1 MNSIR
6 IIPRLAR
13 AFPQTGK
20 LVLRRPLL
28 LGSTTAIK
36 PFSSCSAFKSS
47 RVAPVAPGKTHNA
60 KEALGTQKGLPEFN
74 LIDRVV
80 LVSGGARGLG
90 LTQAGALL
98 EAGAKGW
105 ADDTFLNSGTRTLNV
120 SVFSQFTRL
129 TSLKSQAPSFTNFN
143 PELGKT
149 TERPFTIARSMFVM
163 SRNSIR

>member
-20 LVLRRPLL
+20 LVLRRPFL
-28 LGSTTAIK
+28 LGSTRAIK

-47 RVAPVAPGKTHNA
+47 RVAPGKTHSA

-74 LIDRVV
+74 LVDRVV

-105 ADDTFLNSGTRTLNV
+105 LMTPSLTLV
-120 SVFSQFTRL
+120 
-129 TSLKSQAPSFTNFN
+129 
-143 PELGKT
+143 PE
-149 TERPFTIARSMFVM
+149 R
-163 SRNSIR
+163 